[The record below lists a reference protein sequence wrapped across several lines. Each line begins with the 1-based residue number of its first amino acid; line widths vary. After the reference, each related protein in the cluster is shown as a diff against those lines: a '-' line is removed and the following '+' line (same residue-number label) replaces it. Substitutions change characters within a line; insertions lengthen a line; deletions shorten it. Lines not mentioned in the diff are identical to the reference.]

1 MPDRPTTFERREEM
15 LKSRLLYLFG
25 GDDPRVVKLTE
36 SKHISTHRDLRRWD
50 KTISKWSSR
59 SQAQKDRDTMASLL
73 AATAAAGGLSRR
85 LTQLL
90 ELGEK
95 YLKAAEAAEQRGRT
109 AKGKDAA
116 AAAREQQTHL
126 RRFRATMDAARRELS
141 KTYREAFRAGLRA
154 HGVRQRAV
162 TGPDKKWVDS
172 AVRHEAGFLA
182 GVGRDMVKG
191 KSVKSLAPR
200 IAMYGAAALGA
211 FHAGRVASAGPNQQ
225 IHWIVDRAA
234 ENCQDCLE
242 LEARGPYTRDT
253 LPTTPR
259 AGATKCRS
267 NCKCELVFDDVSD
280 EQADQI
286 VAQAVTPNYLLRR
299 LTGPRAK
306 RR

>member
-1 MPDRPTTFERREEM
+1 MSDRPSTFERREEM
-15 LKSRLLYLFG
+15 LKSRLLYLLG
-25 GDDPRVVKLTE
+25 GNDPRAVKLAE

-50 KTISKWSSR
+50 KTIRKWSSR
-59 SQAQKDRDTMASLL
+59 SQAQKDHDTMAALL

-95 YLKAAEAAEQRGRT
+95 YLKAAEAAADRG
-109 AKGKDAA
+109 AKLTGKPAA
-116 AAAREQQTHL
+116 EAAREQQMHL
-126 RRFRATMDAARRELS
+126 RRFRSTMDAARRELS

-162 TGPDKKWVDS
+162 TGSDKKWVDS

-182 GVGRDMVKG
+182 GVGKAMAGG
-191 KSVKSLAPR
+191 KSVKALGPR

-211 FHAGRVASAGPNQQ
+211 FYAGQVAASGPNQQ

-259 AGATKCRS
+259 AGATRCRS
-267 NCKCELVFDDVSD
+267 NCKCELVFDEVSD
-280 EQADQI
+280 EEADQI
-286 VAQAVTPNYLLRR
+286 AAQAVTPNYLLRR
-299 LTGPRAK
+299 LTGPRSK